1 MNEFKKQTKEFFK
14 YALTLL
20 KQSLPSLLMYISAG
34 GVLMMLTL
42 KQDALAWDNSK
53 LTWTLVCALVAV
65 GYNLM
70 VSIAQGTEGYDMLV
84 TGNVQRY
91 SFEVVEG
98 GYKMSKYKPE
108 KEYRVWKGF
117 VVGGIIALFTIIS
130 AILMGANQASIDSGV
145 VTKGNSAIV
154 LVCAILSGWCAL
166 PMYYLNVSGYAIS
179 YFWMLPCALLP
190 VVVSGVGYIIGAYR
204 KRAKELK
211 KQALKDSEEQ
221 ARANKTKK
229 VNYGALPGTKPR
241 KRK

>member
-14 YALTLL
+14 YALSLL

-53 LTWTLVCALVAV
+53 LTWTLVCVVVAA

-70 VSIAQGTEGYDMLV
+70 VSLAQGSEGYDMLV

-117 VVGGIIALFTIIS
+117 VVGGVIALFTLIS
-130 AILMGANQASIDSGV
+130 AILMGANQASIDSDV
-145 VTKGNSAIV
+145 SKSSITIII
-154 LVCAILSGWCAL
+154 VCAILSGWCAL

-221 ARANKTKK
+221 AKNKPKK

>member
-14 YALTLL
+14 YALSLL

-53 LTWTLVCALVAV
+53 LTWTLVCVVVAA

-70 VSIAQGTEGYDMLV
+70 VSLAQGSEGYDMLV

-117 VVGGIIALFTIIS
+117 VVGGIIALFTLIS
-130 AILMGANQASIDSGV
+130 AILMGANQASIDSDV
-145 VTKGNSAIV
+145 SKSSITIII
-154 LVCAILSGWCAL
+154 VCAILSGWCAL

-221 ARANKTKK
+221 AKNKPKK

>member
-14 YALTLL
+14 YALSLL

-53 LTWTLVCALVAV
+53 LTWTLVCVVVAA

-70 VSIAQGTEGYDMLV
+70 VSLAQGSEGYDMLV

-117 VVGGIIALFTIIS
+117 VVGGIIALFTLIS
-130 AILMGANQASIDSGV
+130 AILMGANQASIDSDV
-145 VTKGNSAIV
+145 SKSSITIIIV
-154 LVCAILSGWCAL
+154 CSILSGWCAL
-166 PMYYLNVSGYAIS
+166 PMYYLNASGYAIS

-221 ARANKTKK
+221 AKNKPKK